1 MKIAKKANRKQR
13 VAWNAEMRAFQE
25 QMSSSWQDLNAKL
38 EELFAGIDEEE
49 LQKELDELTADSEP
63 LAEDE
68 FCSIQPDGFWY
79 VNRKTGKARIIQ
91 DGQVV
96 GETQAEF
103 VLIHGVKHWK
113 CGSKVY
119 PMENN
124 NE

>member
-13 VAWNAEMRAFQE
+13 IIWNAEMCAWKQE
-25 QMSSSWQDLNAKL
+25 SFEKLQNSLN
-38 EELFAGIDEEE
+38 ELFAGIDEEE

-63 LAEDE
+63 LAENE

-79 VNRKTGKARIIQ
+79 VNRETGKARIIQ

-113 CGSKVY
+113 CGSKMY
-119 PMENN
+119 PVENN

>member
-1 MKIAKKANRKQR
+1 MRMKIAKKANRKQR
-13 VAWNAEMRAFQE
+13 IIWNSEMRAWKQE
-25 QMSSSWQDLNAKL
+25 SFAKL
-38 EELFAGIDEEE
+38 QNSLNELFAGIDEEE

-63 LAEDE
+63 LAENE
-68 FCSIQPDGFWY
+68 FCSIQPNGFWY
-79 VNRKTGKARIIQ
+79 VNRETGKARIIQ

>member
-13 VAWNAEMRAFQE
+13 VAWNK
-25 QMSSSWQDLNAKL
+25 QMKSFSEGMSASWVNLQAKL
-38 EELFAGIDEEE
+38 EEIFAGIDEEE
-49 LQKELDELTADSEP
+49 LQSFLGEGVA
-63 LAEDE
+63 LAENE

-79 VNRKTGKARIIQ
+79 VNRETGKARIIQ

-96 GETQAEF
+96 EETQAEF

-113 CGSKVY
+113 CGDKVY

>member
-13 VAWNAEMRAFQE
+13 IIWNSEMRAWKQE
-25 QMSSSWQDLNAKL
+25 SFAKL
-38 EELFAGIDEEE
+38 QNSLNELFAGIDEEE
-49 LQKELDELTADSEP
+49 LQKELDELTDDSEP
-63 LAEDE
+63 LAENE

-79 VNRKTGKARIIQ
+79 VNRETGKARIIQ

-113 CGSKVY
+113 CGSKMY

>member
-13 VAWNAEMRAFQE
+13 IIWNSEMRAWKQE
-25 QMSSSWQDLNAKL
+25 SFAKL
-38 EELFAGIDEEE
+38 QNSLNELFAGIDEEE

-63 LAEDE
+63 LAENE
-68 FCSIQPDGFWY
+68 FCSIQPNGFWY
-79 VNRKTGKARIIQ
+79 VNRETGKARIIQ

-113 CGSKVY
+113 CGSKMY
-119 PMENN
+119 PVENN

>member
-13 VAWNAEMRAFQE
+13 IIWNAEMCAWKQE
-25 QMSSSWQDLNAKL
+25 SFAKL
-38 EELFAGIDEEE
+38 QNSLNELFAGIDEEE

-63 LAEDE
+63 LAENE
-68 FCSIQPDGFWY
+68 FCSIQPNGFWY
-79 VNRKTGKARIIQ
+79 VNRETGKARIIQ

>member
-13 VAWNAEMRAFQE
+13 IIWNSEMRAWKQE
-25 QMSSSWQDLNAKL
+25 SFAKL
-38 EELFAGIDEEE
+38 QNSLNELFAGIDEEE

-63 LAEDE
+63 LAENE
-68 FCSIQPDGFWY
+68 FCSIQPNGFWY
-79 VNRKTGKARIIQ
+79 VNRETGKARIIQ

-119 PMENN
+119 PVENN

>member
-1 MKIAKKANRKQR
+1 MKITKKANRKQR
-13 VAWNAEMRAFQE
+13 IIWNAEMCAWKQE
-25 QMSSSWQDLNAKL
+25 SFAKL
-38 EELFAGIDEEE
+38 QNSLNELFAGIDEEE

-63 LAEDE
+63 LAENE
-68 FCSIQPDGFWY
+68 FCSIQPNGFWY
-79 VNRKTGKARIIQ
+79 VNRETGKARIIQ

-113 CGSKVY
+113 CGSKMY
-119 PMENN
+119 PVENN

>member
-13 VAWNAEMRAFQE
+13 IIWNAEMRAWKQE
-25 QMSSSWQDLNAKL
+25 SFAKL
-38 EELFAGIDEEE
+38 QNSLNELFAGIDEEE

-63 LAEDE
+63 LAENE

-79 VNRKTGKARIIQ
+79 VNRETGKARIIQ

>member
-13 VAWNAEMRAFQE
+13 IIWNSEMRAWKQE
-25 QMSSSWQDLNAKL
+25 SFAKL
-38 EELFAGIDEEE
+38 QNSLNELFAGIDEEE

-63 LAEDE
+63 LAENE
-68 FCSIQPDGFWY
+68 FCSIQPNGFWY
-79 VNRKTGKARIIQ
+79 VNRETGKARIIQ